1 VSPFQIGFVLRRNMY
16 ENIVVA
22 KEMVHSM
29 HMMKGKKGYFAIKV
43 DDE

>member
-1 VSPFQIGFVLRRNMY
+1 
-16 ENIVVA
+16 VA

-43 DDE
+43 DDEW

>member
-1 VSPFQIGFVLRRNMY
+1 MY

-29 HMMKGKKGYFAIKV
+29 HMMKCKKGYFEIKV